1 MLRGG
6 NFVLTQVNERRQPK
20 KAAGHPLGGFR
31 ALHERRLSPGG
42 IEAGPSIDRK
52 HGVPCPGESHP
63 APVFPVS
70 EDLSDHDG
78 WVLLECRLPYLRS
91 RRPERFRT
99 RTDRAFMPDQG
110 RSRNDRP
117 ENDRQASILSE
128 GAFVGSLLKR
138 VTQSAPGV
146 SSCFCITREKHL
158 VFRKIFPQIAKASVA
173 SIWL

>member
-1 MLRGG
+1 MVLSLRGG
-6 NFVLTQVNERRQPK
+6 NFVLTQCERASPTEESGGTP
-20 KAAGHPLGGFR
+20 AGWFR

-52 HGVPCPGESHP
+52 HGVSCPGESHP
-63 APVFPVS
+63 APMLPVS

-78 WVLLECRLPYLRS
+78 RVLLECRLPYLRS
-91 RRPERFRT
+91 RRPKRFRT
-99 RTDRAFMPDQG
+99 RTDRAFVPDQG

-138 VTQSAPGV
+138 VTQSVP
-146 SSCFCITREKHL
+146 CITK
-158 VFRKIFPQIAKASVA
+158 V
-173 SIWL
+173 